1 VNKELPMIELLA
13 SLEQT
18 IEQLEIVRD
27 SSDNVNVDLIRQIS
41 DLYDQQQRLLES
53 EISAQTEAYQQATV
67 AMKAAADKANGE
79 TQGLSDVVGLVK
91 QVASALEA
99 VEGLLG

>member
-1 VNKELPMIELLA
+1 MIELLA

-53 EISAQTEAYQQATV
+53 VCCVAFGKEVCSNTSTSAHQT
-67 AMKAAADKANGE
+67 
-79 TQGLSDVVGLVK
+79 
-91 QVASALEA
+91 
-99 VEGLLG
+99 